1 MNSSCDSKIFANS
14 WPSASNFNS
23 FSRSLWQISHSSTEQ
38 FWKQSNY
45 YIRFTYHFFQ
55 VSEPFRYKNK
65 QIKHGEG
72 LLSIEQ
78 ARLPFNIALES
89 LKSFNLLS
97 SGYNYSSTGMRI
109 HFKRN
114 TFGLLVGGYYG
125 PTIIFTLLSL
135 VSYTINADMVSMDFF
150 QSLKTMK

>member
-1 MNSSCDSKIFANS
+1 MAFSCSLAFQKFFSITITTFLTVGQN
-14 WPSASNFNS
+14 NFGNKV
-23 FSRSLWQISHSSTEQ
+23 LTI
-38 FWKQSNY
+38 
-45 YIRFTYHFFQ
+45 YHFFQ

-72 LLSIEQ
+72 VLSIEQ

-89 LKSFNLLS
+89 LKPFNVLS

-135 VSYTINADMVSMDFF
+135 VSYTINADMVSMDSF